1 MPSAADPPVIQA
13 EHLAVGY
20 GETVVLENLDFT
32 VSRGDVFAIL
42 GGSGSGKSTL
52 LRTLIGLQE
61 PLHGTVRIGGAHPRR
76 GGAPAYGVL
85 FQSGALFGSMTLAQN
100 VALALAKWTN
110 LDPRTI
116 DTIVRSKLRLV
127 GLEGFENHLPAEI
140 SGGMKKRA
148 GIARALALDP
158 SLLFLDE
165 PSAGLDP
172 VTSAELDD
180 LIATLNGSLGMTT
193 VIVTHEL
200 RSIFAIVRHCIM
212 VDGASRG
219 IIARGEPAALR
230 DGSDDPQVR
239 AFFNPRSRAA

>member
-1 MPSAADPPVIQA
+1 MPSAAEQSMIEV

-20 GETVVLENLDFT
+20 GDTVVLENLDFT

-52 LRTLIGLQE
+52 LRALIGLQK
-61 PLHGTVRIGGAHPRR
+61 PLHGAIRIAGALPPRE
-76 GGAPAYGVL
+76 GPPAHGVL
-85 FQSGALFGSMTLAQN
+85 FQSGALFGSMTLAEN

-212 VDGASRG
+212 VDGQARG

-230 DGSDDPQVR
+230 DGSTDPQVR
-239 AFFNPRSRAA
+239 AFFNPRARAA

>member
-100 VALALAKWTN
+100 DALPLAK
-110 LDPRTI
+110 
-116 DTIVRSKLRLV
+116 
-127 GLEGFENHLPAEI
+127 
-140 SGGMKKRA
+140 
-148 GIARALALDP
+148 
-158 SLLFLDE
+158 
-165 PSAGLDP
+165 
-172 VTSAELDD
+172 
-180 LIATLNGSLGMTT
+180 
-193 VIVTHEL
+193 
-200 RSIFAIVRHCIM
+200 
-212 VDGASRG
+212 
-219 IIARGEPAALR
+219 
-230 DGSDDPQVR
+230 
-239 AFFNPRSRAA
+239 